1 MANQKKITK
10 TGCLQSVDQLLTPLD
25 DTAAENLTGGWT
37 AYETRLLKWT
47 NKIVIDFTNAG

>member
-47 NKIVIDFTNAG
+47 NKIVIDFTSAG